1 MNDLRGYILYCAFPP
16 FLTPSGVDAFLDVR
30 NASSFGGTG
39 LRFRVLALLPEF
51 VFLSVS
57 NKATPKANRLLRR
70 VASRR
75 REVSSMARIWD
86 HANADM
92 LSENIPP
99 VPWHVAE
106 MGAGGVPLVDR

>member
-1 MNDLRGYILYCAFPP
+1 MNDLRGYILFWAFLSPLPP
-16 FLTPSGVDAFLDVR
+16 RGVDAFLDVR
-30 NASSFGGTG
+30 NASSFDRTG
-39 LRFRVLALLPEF
+39 FRFRVLALVTEF
-51 VFLSVS
+51 VFLSVA
-57 NKATPKANRLLRR
+57 NLAAPKANRLLRR

-75 REVSSMARIWD
+75 REVSSMTRIWD